1 MNIKISNVNKTIK
14 KAVILENINVEFESG
29 RIYGLRGSN
38 GSGKTMLMR
47 AICGLIIPESGE
59 INIDGDILG
68 KDISFPK
75 SIGALIENPSF
86 INSYTGFRNLKLL
99 ASIQNRI
106 SDDEIRSAIKDVG
119 LNPDDKRTFRKYSLG
134 MKQRLGIACAIMENS
149 DIIILD
155 EPVNALDETGIELV
169 RKILKEQKER
179 GALIIIACHD
189 KTELEYLSDE
199 IYEIYEGKITKH
211 FIVGDK
217 SKALEEIVNEA

>member
-14 KAVILENINVEFESG
+14 KAVILENINLEFESG

-59 INIDGDILG
+59 INIDGDVLG
-68 KDISFPK
+68 KDISFPQ

-86 INSYTGFRNLKLL
+86 ISSYTGFRNLKLL
-99 ASIQNRI
+99 ASIQNKI
-106 SDDEIRSAIKDVG
+106 SDDDIRCAIKTVG

-155 EPVNALDETGIELV
+155 EPVNALDESGIELV

-179 GALIIIACHD
+179 GVLIIIACHD
-189 KTELEYLSDE
+189 RAELEYLSDE
-199 IYEIYEGKITKH
+199 IYEIYEGKITNH
-211 FIVGDK
+211 LIVGGQIQ
-217 SKALEEIVNEA
+217 SIGGNCE

>member
-14 KAVILENINVEFESG
+14 KAVILDNINIEFESG

-86 INSYTGFRNLKLL
+86 ISSYTGFRNLKLL
-99 ASIQNRI
+99 ASIQNKI
-106 SDDEIRSAIKDVG
+106 SDDEIRDAIKSVG
-119 LNPDDKRTFRKYSLG
+119 LTPDDKRTFRKYSLG
-134 MKQRLGIACAIMENS
+134 MKQRLGIACAIMENP

-155 EPVNALDETGIELV
+155 EPVNALDENGIELV
-169 RKILKEQKER
+169 RKILKEQKEK

-199 IYEIYEGKITKH
+199 IYEIYEGKITNH

-217 SKALEEIVNEA
+217 SKVSEEIVNEA